1 MHRILL
7 PGAGLTRQ
15 MTCPDIAG
23 PGRHGRDVGV
33 QVFLSSH
40 HDDWDVTTPSE
51 VTVTLA
57 DGAPGVR
64 YRIYCSLV
72 AEGHGNSYTVWDA
85 MGRPQP
91 PDEAQLATLAQ
102 AARLK
107 TEPLEGAA
115 STGDGV
121 TVTFTLPSHCACL
134 LQFVPV
140 FE

>member
-1 MHRILL
+1 
-7 PGAGLTRQ
+7 

-23 PGRHGRDVGV
+23 LAATDETSGI

-72 AEGHGNSYTVWDA
+72 AEGRSNSYTVWDA

-121 TVTFTLPSHCACL
+121 TVAFTLPSHCACL